1 MTTNKTE
8 TKPEKPPITRRFIA
22 CTQSTGRVGKS
33 TFAEG
38 LISWLR
44 FAKIP
49 FSAIDGDTQHQ
60 TLGRRYPN
68 EVETFDATRSIDDF
82 AKMIQALPAVPVII
96 VDLPA
101 QATGFLLDAAERL
114 QLLDF
119 FESVG
124 IRPTLIV
131 FTADDPTARES
142 AANTVRFF
150 GDRADY
156 LLVEN
161 PARFSAA
168 GFKKTPFAAWFNERK
183 TPTVHIQAITPG
195 AIDAWQT
202 LERKDRKYL
211 SLDEARNSTGLHE
224 LIRME
229 LNHARSTFMVQC
241 EDFADLILPDVNLIK
256 TKVSRVKEQEKQ
268 AEVSYLND
276 PFFKV

>member
-1 MTTNKTE
+1 MTTNKIE
-8 TKPEKPPITRRFIA
+8 TKPEKPPVTRRFIA

-60 TLGRRYPN
+60 TLGRRYPQ
-68 EVETFDATRSIDDF
+68 EVETFDATKSIDDF
-82 AKMIQALPAVPVII
+82 AKMIQSLPPAPVII

-101 QATGFLLDAAERL
+101 QATGFLLDASERL

-124 IRPTLIV
+124 IRATLLV

-156 LLVEN
+156 LLIEN
-161 PARFSAA
+161 PARFKSD
-168 GFKKTPFAAWFNERK
+168 GFKKTTVAAWFNERK
-183 TPTVHIQAITPG
+183 TPTFHIPAITYG
-195 AIDAWQT
+195 TIDAWQS
-202 LERKDRKYL
+202 LERKGGKYL
-211 SLDEARNSTGLHE
+211 SLDEARKATGLHE
-224 LIRME
+224 LSQME
-229 LNHARSTFMVQC
+229 LDYARSRFLVQC
-241 EDFADLILPDVNLIK
+241 EDFAERLLPDVNLIK
-256 TKVSRVKEQEKQ
+256 AKAFRTKEAEKS
-268 AEVSYLND
+268 EVSYLSD